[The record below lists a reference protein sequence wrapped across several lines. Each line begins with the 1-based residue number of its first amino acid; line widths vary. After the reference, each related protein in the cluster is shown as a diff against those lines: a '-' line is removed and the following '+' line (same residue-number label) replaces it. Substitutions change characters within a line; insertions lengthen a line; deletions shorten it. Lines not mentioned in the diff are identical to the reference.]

1 VEPGPPPAAGP
12 LLDPALLPDGLF
24 DFREMRIVDNE
35 LPFIIFTEKE
45 FRVIHGIVMVYL
57 WIIDADA
64 IFLDAL
70 SRSGAPPAL
79 INEYRQFARK
89 LRGESPLAIR
99 GKSTDSQG
107 LVELIQEKLQH
118 EDYLDAFEN
127 VQKWFE
133 QTRARY
139 TT

>member
-1 VEPGPPPAAGP
+1 MF
-12 LLDPALLPDGLF
+12 PDSLF
-24 DFREMRIVDNE
+24 DFRELRIVDNE
-35 LPFIIFTEKE
+35 LPYIIFTEKE

-64 IFLDAL
+64 IFLDTL
-70 SRSGAPPAL
+70 SRSGVPPAF
-79 INEYRQFARK
+79 IDEYRQFARK
-89 LRGESPLAIR
+89 LRGESPLTIR
-99 GKSTDSQG
+99 GKSMDSRG

-133 QTRARY
+133 QTRARFMS
-139 TT
+139 